1 MNLAPH
7 VLAIFKILMISDIPL
22 SVEVE
27 NKLDGIGL
35 TSLSE
40 SSKISD
46 VIDSF
51 KIWSVF
57 DTKKAGLPLKTAEIC
72 SKQKIVI
79 FLCGVKKVNKTF
91 FVLFVFVQLCN
102 IICLYQSLFV

>member
-7 VLAIFKILMISDIPL
+7 ILLIFKILKMISDIPL
-22 SVEVE
+22 LVEVE

-40 SSKISD
+40 SSKISN

-51 KIWSVF
+51 KIWSVI
-57 DTKKAGLPLKTAEIC
+57 DTKKAGLPLKNCRNMFQTKNCDI
-72 SKQKIVI
+72 SVR
-79 FLCGVKKVNKTF
+79 
-91 FVLFVFVQLCN
+91 
-102 IICLYQSLFV
+102 S